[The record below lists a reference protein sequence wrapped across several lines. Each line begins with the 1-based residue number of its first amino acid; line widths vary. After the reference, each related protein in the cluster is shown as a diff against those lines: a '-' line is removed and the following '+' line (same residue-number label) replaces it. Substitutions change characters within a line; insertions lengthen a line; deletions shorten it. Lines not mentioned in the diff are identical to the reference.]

1 MKKFF
6 LLSFLTVCLVTILV
20 FIGFTK
26 IKYNSNN
33 SKIELSLESNLF
45 CEKNIKIL
53 SKYSDQRIIF
63 IDYSKPSF
71 QKRLWVLEGNK
82 VLLNCHVSHGKESGF
97 IFAKDFSNQRG
108 SNKSCLGNF
117 KTSIVYDGKHGLSMK
132 VIGLDKENSNTYQ
145 RSIVFHSEDYATNN
159 FLMTHGYIGRS
170 LGCFVTSPENNQ
182 TIIDLS
188 KEKGSLQVI
197 VVN

>member
-1 MKKFF
+1 MKKF
-6 LLSFLTVCLVTILV
+6 LLSTIVIFGLLFTLS
-20 FIGFTK
+20 FIIFSFV
-26 IKYNSNN
+26 KYDKDET
-33 SKIELSLESNLF
+33 KIELSLETGPF
-45 CEKNIKIL
+45 CEKNKKIL
-53 SKYSDQRIIF
+53 SKFSDQRIIF

-71 QKRLWVLEGNK
+71 QKRLWVLEGDK

-97 IFAKDFSNQRG
+97 IFAKDFSNEIG

-117 KTSIVYDGKHGLSMK
+117 KTSVVYKGEHGLSMK
-132 VIGLDKENSNTYQ
+132 VIGLDKDNSNTYQ
-145 RSIVFHSEDYATNN
+145 RAIVFHSADYATNN

-170 LGCFVTSPENNQ
+170 LGCFVTSSENNQ

-188 KEKGSLQVI
+188 KEKSSLQVI

>member
-6 LLSFLTVCLVTILV
+6 LLSILTFIVVSILLVIV
-20 FIGFTK
+20 FTNV
-26 IKYNSNN
+26 KYNNN
-33 SKIELSLESNLF
+33 DSKIELSFESGPF
-45 CEKNIKIL
+45 CDKNKEIL
-53 SKYSDQRIIF
+53 SQYSDQRIIF

-71 QKRLWVLEGNK
+71 QKRLWVLEGDK

-97 IFAKDFSNQRG
+97 IFAKDFSNQSG

-117 KTSIVYDGKHGLSMK
+117 KTSIVYEGKHGLSMK

-145 RSIVFHSEDYATNN
+145 RAIVFHSADYATNN

-170 LGCFVTSPENNQ
+170 LGCFVTSSENNQ
-182 TIIDLS
+182 KIIDLT
-188 KEKGSLQVI
+188 KQKKSLRVV

>member
-6 LLSFLTVCLVTILV
+6 LLSFLTVFLVTILV
-20 FIGFTK
+20 FIGFTN
-26 IKYNSNN
+26 IKYDSND
-33 SKIELSLESNLF
+33 SKIELSFESGPF
-45 CEKNIKIL
+45 CEKNVKIL

-97 IFAKDFSNQRG
+97 IFAKDFSNQSG

-132 VIGLDKENSNTYQ
+132 VIGLDKENSNAYQ
-145 RSIVFHSEDYATNN
+145 RSIVFHSSNYATNS

-170 LGCFVTSPENNQ
+170 LGCFATSPNNNQ
-182 TIIDLS
+182 KIIDLTN
-188 KEKGSLQVI
+188 EKKSLRVI